1 MPEVLRLANPKLTAI
16 DGRRLPKEFR
26 DALSPGGVRCDSEGI
41 QHRLPRFF
49 YEIPSWDFA
58 MAVRLTP
65 NFGLWE
71 LIQTDVREAPI
82 LQSFPRYVP
91 CALPLLAFALE
102 QFRAATGTFV
112 HIAAN
117 GAYRSPAHELS
128 CTTAATA
135 HCWGTAVNIY
145 KIGDTLIDSF
155 EAYEKFAQI
164 ARDSIPG
171 VHVRRFGDGRGEADD
186 HLHLD
191 LGYVV
196 SVPHGIIGA
205 RGVLT

>member
-1 MPEVLRLANPKLTAI
+1 MAEPMRFSNPRLTPV
-16 DGRRLPKEFR
+16 DGRRLAKEYR
-26 DALSPGGVRCDSEGI
+26 DALSPGGMRCDSDGI

-71 LIQTDVREAPI
+71 LIQTDVREAAI
-82 LQSFPRYVP
+82 LQSFPRYIP
-91 CALPLLAFALE
+91 CALPLLGFALE
-102 QFRAATGTFV
+102 QFREAVGTFV

-117 GAYRSPAHELS
+117 GGYRSPGHELS
-128 CTTAATA
+128 CGTATT

-145 KIGDTLIDSF
+145 KVGDTLIDN
-155 EAYEKFAQI
+155 ADAWNKYAQI
-164 ARDSIPG
+164 ARSIPG
-171 VHVRRFGDGRGEADD
+171 IHVRQFGAARGEADD

-196 SVPHGIIGA
+196 TVPHGLIGA
-205 RGVLT
+205 RGVLS

>member
-1 MPEVLRLANPKLTAI
+1 MADPVRQANPPLTAI
-16 DGRRLPKEFR
+16 DGRRLPKEYR
-26 DALSPGGVRCDSEGI
+26 DALAPGGMRCDSEGI
-41 QHRLPRFF
+41 EHRLPRFF
-49 YEIPSWDFA
+49 YEIPSWDYA

-71 LIQTDVREAPI
+71 LVQTDVRESPI

-102 QFRAATGTFV
+102 QFRTATGKFV

-117 GAYRSPAHELS
+117 GGYRSPGHKLS
-128 CTTAATA
+128 CGVASA

-145 KIGDTLIDSF
+145 KVGDTLIDNA
-155 EAYEKFAQI
+155 EAHERYADI
-164 ARDSIPG
+164 ARQSIPG
-171 VHVRRFGDGRGEADD
+171 VHVRAYGADRGKADD

-196 SVPHGIIGA
+196 TVPHGIIGA
-205 RGVLT
+205 RGVLS

>member
-1 MPEVLRLANPKLTAI
+1 MAELTRLVSPPLVAI
-16 DGRRLPKEFR
+16 DGRRLAKEYR
-26 DALSPGGVRCDSEGI
+26 DALSPGGMRCDAQGV

-49 YEIPSWDFA
+49 YEIPSWDYA
-58 MAVRLTP
+58 MAVRFTP

-71 LIQTDVREAPI
+71 LIQTDVREAAI

-102 QFRAATGTFV
+102 QFRAAIGTFV
-112 HIAAN
+112 HISAN
-117 GAYRSPAHELS
+117 GGYRSPGHQLS
-128 CTTAATA
+128 CGVAKT

-145 KIGDTLIDSF
+145 KVGDTLIDNPDTW
-155 EAYEKFAQI
+155 AKCAQI
-164 ARDSIPG
+164 ARESIPG
-171 VHVRRFGDGRGEADD
+171 VHVRPFGSDRSAADD
-186 HLHLD
+186 HLHID

-196 SVPHGIIGA
+196 SVPHGLIGG

>member
-1 MPEVLRLANPKLTAI
+1 MSAPFRPANPKLVSI
-16 DGRRLPKEFR
+16 DGRRLAKEYR
-26 DALSPGGVRCDSEGI
+26 DALSPGGLRCDADGI

-71 LIQTDVREAPI
+71 LVQTDVREAAI

-102 QFRAATGTFV
+102 QFRAATGKFV

-117 GAYRSPAHELS
+117 GGYRSPAHELCCS
-128 CTTAATA
+128 TATA

-145 KIGDTLIDSF
+145 RIGDSMIDN
-155 EAYEKFAQI
+155 ADAHEKYAAI

-171 VHVRRFGDGRGEADD
+171 VHVRPFGAGRGEADD

-196 SVPHGIIGA
+196 TVPHGVVGA
-205 RGVLT
+205 RGVLS

>member
-1 MPEVLRLANPKLTAI
+1 MSSPLRSANPKLTAI
-16 DGRRLPKEFR
+16 DGRRLAKEYR
-26 DALSPGGVRCDSEGI
+26 DALSPGGLRCDPDGI
-41 QHRLPRFF
+41 EHRLPRFF

-58 MAVRLTP
+58 MAVRLTS

-71 LIQTDVREAPI
+71 LVQTDVREAPI

-102 QFRAATGTFV
+102 QFRDAAGSFV

-117 GAYRSPAHELS
+117 GGYRSPAHQLS
-128 CTTAATA
+128 CSAATT

-145 KIGDTLIDSF
+145 KIGDTLIDNRD
-155 EAYEKFAQI
+155 AHDRYAQI

-171 VHVRRFGDGRGEADD
+171 VHVRPFGEGRGEADD
-186 HLHLD
+186 HLHID

-196 SVPHGIIGA
+196 TVPHGIIGA

>member
-1 MPEVLRLANPKLTAI
+1 MADPIRPGTPRLTPI
-16 DGRRLPKEFR
+16 DGRRLAKEYR
-26 DALSPGGVRCDSEGI
+26 DALAPGGMRCDTDGV

-82 LQSFPRYVP
+82 LQSFPRYIP

-102 QFRAATGTFV
+102 QFREACGTFV

-117 GAYRSPAHELS
+117 GGYRSPGHELS
-128 CTTAATA
+128 CGTATT

-145 KIGDTLIDSF
+145 RIGDTLIDTA
-155 EAYEKFAQI
+155 ETWNRYAQV
-164 ARDSIPG
+164 ARGIPG
-171 VHVRRFGDGRGEADD
+171 IHVRPYGERRGEADD
-186 HLHLD
+186 HLHID

-196 SVPHGIIGA
+196 TVPHGLIGA

>member
-1 MPEVLRLANPKLTAI
+1 
-16 DGRRLPKEFR
+16 
-26 DALSPGGVRCDSEGI
+26 
-41 QHRLPRFF
+41 
-49 YEIPSWDFA
+49 

-65 NFGLWE
+65 SFGLWE
-71 LIQTDVREAPI
+71 LIQTDVLEAPV

-117 GAYRSPAHELS
+117 GGYRSPAHQLS
-128 CTTAATA
+128 CGAATP

-145 KIGDTLIDSF
+145 RIGDTLIDN
-155 EAYEKFAQI
+155 ADVHEKYAQI
-164 ARDSIPG
+164 ARESIPG
-171 VHVRRFGDGRGEADD
+171 IYIKPFGANRGEVDD
-186 HLHLD
+186 HLHID

-196 SVPHGIIGA
+196 SVPHGLIGA

>member
-1 MPEVLRLANPKLTAI
+1 MADPIRIANPRLTSI
-16 DGRRLPKEFR
+16 DGRRLAKEYR
-26 DALSPGGVRCDSEGI
+26 DALSPGGMRCDSEGVE
-41 QHRLPRFF
+41 HRLPRFF

-58 MAVRLTP
+58 MAIRLTP
-65 NFGLWE
+65 SFGLWE
-71 LIQTDVREAPI
+71 LVQTDVREAVI

-102 QFRAATGTFV
+102 QFRNATGTFV

-117 GAYRSPAHELS
+117 GGYRSPAHKLS
-128 CTTAATA
+128 CGVASP

-145 KIGDTLIDSF
+145 KVGDTLIDS
-155 EAYEKFAQI
+155 AYAHEKFAQI

-171 VHVRRFGDGRGEADD
+171 VHVKPFGEGRAESND

-196 SVPHGIIGA
+196 SVPHGLIGA
-205 RGVLT
+205 RGVVA

>member
-1 MPEVLRLANPKLTAI
+1 MADPTRVLAPRLTPI
-16 DGRRLPKEFR
+16 DGRRLAKEYR
-26 DALSPGGVRCDSEGI
+26 DALAPGGMRCDAQGI
-41 QHRLPRFF
+41 EHRLPRFF
-49 YEIPSWDFA
+49 YEIPSWDYA

-91 CALPLLAFALE
+91 CALPLLAYALE
-102 QFRAATGTFV
+102 QFRAAVNKFV

-117 GAYRSPAHELS
+117 GAYRSPGHQLS
-128 CTTAATA
+128 CGGATT

-145 KIGDTLIDSF
+145 KIGDTLIDNPDAWSR
-155 EAYEKFAQI
+155 YAQI
-164 ARDSIPG
+164 ARDNLPG
-171 VHVRRFGDGRGEADD
+171 VYVRPFGAGRGEADD
-186 HLHLD
+186 HLHMD

-196 SVPHGIIGA
+196 SVPHGLIGA
-205 RGVLT
+205 RGVLS

>member
-1 MPEVLRLANPKLTAI
+1 MADPIRQANPPLTAI
-16 DGRRLPKEFR
+16 DGRRLPKEYR
-26 DALSPGGVRCDSEGI
+26 DALAPGGMRCDAEGI
-41 QHRLPRFF
+41 EHRLPRFF
-49 YEIPSWDFA
+49 YEIPSWDYA

-71 LIQTDVREAPI
+71 LVQTDVREAPI
-82 LQSFPRYVP
+82 LQSFPRYIP

-102 QFRAATGTFV
+102 QFRSAVGNFV

-117 GAYRSPAHELS
+117 GGYRSPGHRLS
-128 CTTAATA
+128 CGVASP

-145 KIGDTLIDSF
+145 KIGDSLIDNADAHAKYA
-155 EAYEKFAQI
+155 EI
-164 ARDSIPG
+164 ARQSIPG
-171 VHVRRFGDGRGEADD
+171 VHIRPFGAARGEADD

-196 SVPHGIIGA
+196 TVPHGIIGA

>member
-1 MPEVLRLANPKLTAI
+1 MADPIRVAAPKLTAV
-16 DGRRLPKEFR
+16 DGRRLAKEYR
-26 DALSPGGVRCDSEGI
+26 DALSPGGLRCDAEGI

-58 MAVRLTP
+58 MAVRLTA

-82 LQSFPRYVP
+82 LQSFPRYIP
-91 CALPLLAFALE
+91 CALPLLGFALE
-102 QFRAATGTFV
+102 QFREAVGTFV
-112 HIAAN
+112 HISAN
-117 GAYRSPAHELS
+117 GGYRSPGHELS
-128 CTTAATA
+128 CGPATA

-145 KIGDTLIDSF
+145 KVGDALIDNQDVWGK
-155 EAYEKFAQI
+155 YAQI
-164 ARDSIPG
+164 ARGIPG
-171 VHVRRFGDGRGEADD
+171 VFVKPFGTARGEADD

-196 SVPHGIIGA
+196 TVPHGLVGS
-205 RGVLT
+205 RGRLL